1 MDKEDKEKL
10 DKDKDKDGYID
21 EQDLKSVRE
30 GLKRGG
36 KGNIAK
42 RYPGS
47 KAASDARQTL
57 SGMTIPED
65 TGRNGKNAGG
75 KVKKKGMAGGGM
87 TKKKGMAGGG
97 MTKKKGM
104 ANGGMTKKK
113 GMAGG
118 GIAKKKKGYA
128 TGGMKKKGYSKGG
141 AAGGKRKGK
150 VRGVRIA
157 SKGFR
162 PAKMVK
168 MKGS

>member
-1 MDKEDKEKL
+1 MANTLTGNQKKL
-10 DKDKDKDGYID
+10 DKDKDGDID
-21 EQDLKSVRE
+21 EKDLKAVRE

-42 RYPGS
+42 KYPGS

-75 KVKKKGMAGGGM
+75 KVKKKGMAAGGM
-87 TKKKGMAGGG
+87 M
-97 MTKKKGM
+97 
-104 ANGGMTKKK
+104 
-113 GMAGG
+113 
-118 GIAKKKKGYA
+118 KKKKGYA
-128 TGGMKKKGYSKGG
+128 MGGPMKKKGYAMGGPMKKKGYSKGG